1 MCVCVCV
8 CVCKHDM
15 QTPDGTETFRH
26 TKVHRRDHT
35 HTQAHTSPLPLL
47 RSCVININTL
57 LFEVKEFGFKLY
69 LSCDPSQHP
78 PPHPRVPL
86 SPPSRWRLHGL
97 LGAAIGHHVIRLPFT
112 KRTHTRSLCKSG
124 YKHTYTH
131 ISVTLIHFMYIF
143 SGTVPSPFIKVESE
157 S

>member
-1 MCVCVCV
+1 M

-15 QTPDGTETFRH
+15 QTPDGTEAFR
-26 TKVHRRDHT
+26 HT
-35 HTQAHTSPLPLL
+35 HTQAHTRPLPLL

-78 PPHPRVPL
+78 PTHPRVPL

-112 KRTHTRSLCKSG
+112 KRTHTRSLCKSQ

-131 ISVTLIHFMYIF
+131 ISLPYSFHVHIRWHGAFCF
-143 SGTVPSPFIKVESE
+143 HQG
-157 S
+157 

>member
-1 MCVCVCV
+1 MTCRR
-8 CVCKHDM
+8 
-15 QTPDGTETFRH
+15 QTGPRPFDTQKYADTI
-26 TKVHRRDHT
+26 T
-35 HTQAHTSPLPLL
+35 HTQAHTRPLPLL

-78 PPHPRVPL
+78 PTHPRVPL
-86 SPPSRWRLHGL
+86 FPPSRWRLHGL

-112 KRTHTRSLCKSG
+112 KRTHTRSLCKSQ

-131 ISVTLIHFMYIF
+131 ISVSLIHFMYIF
-143 SGTVPSPFIKVESE
+143 AGTVPSAFIRVESE

>member
-1 MCVCVCV
+1 MCVCV

-35 HTQAHTSPLPLL
+35 HTQAHTSLLPLL

-78 PPHPRVPL
+78 PPPSSSAPL
-86 SPPSRWRLHGL
+86 PPLPLAPTRFVRSCHRPSCDQT
-97 LGAAIGHHVIRLPFT
+97 AIYQ
-112 KRTHTRSLCKSG
+112 THTHSLPLQIRVQT
-124 YKHTYTH
+124 HIHTH
-131 ISVTLIHFMYIF
+131 ISHPYSFHVHILWHGAF
-143 SGTVPSPFIKVESE
+143 SFHQG
-157 S
+157 